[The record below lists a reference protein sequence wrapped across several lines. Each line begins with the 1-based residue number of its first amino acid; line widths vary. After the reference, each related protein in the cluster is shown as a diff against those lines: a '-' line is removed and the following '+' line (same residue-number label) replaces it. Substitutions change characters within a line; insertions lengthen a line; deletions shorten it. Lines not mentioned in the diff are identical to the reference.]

1 MKQRYFLSYT
11 ILLALALCLLPDLYS
26 MAQTPLKARFFSSE
40 NGLGTN
46 NVRSIV
52 QDDKGYIW
60 LGTTTGLIRY
70 DAYRTMLITPG
81 EAPNRMLMQDR
92 RIQKMRLVGERYLIL
107 LVRGGNYSCYDILT
121 DSFIDFP
128 GNYKEV
134 FKPQA
139 NTFTLPAGLP
149 EKRSVKCD
157 NRGNTVVT
165 SNQGEVWHIDA
176 KTKIVTHI
184 SNIYSEALQRLN
196 GRPRINVL
204 TDKDGLIWISTYGN
218 GLFVHER
225 ETGTTTHYSSKS
237 YAAPIQTDYLTG
249 LYEDRGGNI
258 WVCQENM
265 GVACITKQHVSMEYV
280 FYSTPEQS
288 DHTNCIRLLTNVDGM
303 VYVGNMANGTKTAD
317 GRLQWQRTLTEYRD
331 DVLAVCHDKQGRTW
345 VGTRK
350 SGVFVDGKFFHSS
363 KTQNGSEKKVSD
375 MICDQHGRIWISY
388 FDGGVDMAEADATG
402 DYHFRHF
409 FNDPTTVQQPRQLME
424 DHRGNIWLTS
434 NVGVFTINPNKFLVD
449 TTSFLHVPINKTPS
463 QSDEI
468 RCIVE
473 NSLNQIIVGT
483 LGSGIVVLDN
493 SQPGTPQFLHRWT
506 TGDGLP
512 DNNIQQLSTDS
523 DGSVWVGTDHG
534 LARYNPETHA
544 FLTLMPANTALGNMY
559 VENAV
564 CMLDDGRLAF
574 GTYHGIV
581 VIDPHKI
588 SIPQPAFS
596 PRITDIDINGIS
608 IRQQE
613 DSSLFLQ
620 FSNMKELR
628 LNHDQNSLTF
638 YFSDFEYGEGQS
650 SKYSY
655 RLSGYDRE
663 WSPLSEMP
671 SVNYKNLPPGRYIIE
686 LKVQNANG
694 EASEY
699 AVSMPFVIRPPLWA
713 TWWAY
718 LIYICIAAAIGYYLW
733 HNFRRIN
740 DLHNRIKVEN
750 QLTEYKMRFFTNISH
765 EFRTPLTIIRGAME
779 RIKDNK
785 QMPGDMKQPVFA
797 MQRSTER
804 MLRMIGE
811 LMEFSKL
818 HEDKLRLAVEETEV
832 VGFVRDIFESF
843 RGMAETKH
851 INYQFTTSHRQ
862 ITAYADRSFIDK
874 IVYNIISNSFKY
886 TPANREITVK
896 VRQEENAAK
905 WQLIVEDTGI
915 GIPKDKQADLF
926 TRFNQSVYSRNSIG
940 IGLHLSG
947 ELVRVHHGTIVFEE
961 NPQGGSIFT
970 ITLPTGKDAYNE
982 DEMMQ
987 VNKDLAESDETDN
1000 SKEVMEFKEMPP
1012 IPINKR
1018 TVLIVEDDSDVRNY
1032 LQNELQQYFVIESA
1046 NDGKEALSKLEDGL
1060 PDLIVTDAMMPVMD
1074 GFELIRRLRANS
1086 QWADLP
1092 IVMLTALNSETDQL
1106 KGLKTGAEAYIQ
1118 KPFSSA
1124 VLITTISKMIEQR
1137 DRLKVAYAKETV
1149 STVPTPA
1156 ILTEEADRKMREQL
1170 DAWMQAH
1177 IDDPKLT
1184 IDACAEHFGYRRTN
1198 FFKKVKQLTGMTP
1211 NDYIR
1216 QQRMS
1221 VAIELLKDTRLTVA
1235 EVAYK
1240 VGFEDQYYF
1249 SKSFKSYFGISPSQ
1263 YRKGEM
1269 PKQKQENL

>member
-1 MKQRYFLSYT
+1 
-11 ILLALALCLLPDLYS
+11 
-26 MAQTPLKARFFSSE
+26 MAQTPLTARFFSSE

-81 EAPNRMLMQDR
+81 EAPNRMLMQDS
-92 RIQKMRLVGERYLIL
+92 RIQNMRLVGERYLIL
-107 LVRGGNYSCYDILT
+107 LLRGGNYSCYDILT

-134 FKPQA
+134 FKPQV

-165 SNQGEVWHIDA
+165 SNQGEVWHVDA

-196 GRPRINVL
+196 GKPRINVL

-331 DVLAVCHDKQGRTW
+331 DVLAVCLDKQGRTW

-350 SGVFVDGKFFHSS
+350 SGVFVDGKLFHSS

-424 DHRGNIWLTS
+424 DHKGNIWLTS
-434 NVGVFTINPNKFLVD
+434 NVGVFTINPNKFLAD
-449 TTSFLHVPINKTPS
+449 TTSFLHVPINKTSS

-483 LGSGIVVLDN
+483 QGSGIVVLDN
-493 SQPGTPQFLHRWT
+493 SKPETPRFLHRWT

-534 LARYNPETHA
+534 LARYNPKTHA
-544 FLTLMPANTALGNMY
+544 FLTLMPANTSLGNMF

-588 SIPQPAFS
+588 SIPKPAFR
-596 PRITDIDINGIS
+596 PRITDIDINGVS

-613 DSSLFLQ
+613 DRSLFSQ
-620 FSNMKELR
+620 FSEMKELR
-628 LNHDQNSLTF
+628 LNRDQNSLTF
-638 YFSDFEYGEGQS
+638 YFSDFEYDKEHS

-663 WSPLSEMP
+663 WSPLSEML
-671 SVNYKNLPPGRYIIE
+671 SVNYKNLPPGHYTFE
-686 LKVQNANG
+686 LKVQDASG

-699 AVSMPFVIRPPLWA
+699 TVSMPFVIRPPLWA

-851 INYQFTTSHRQ
+851 INYQFSTSHRQ

-874 IVYNIISNSFKY
+874 IVYNLISNSFKY
-886 TPANREITVK
+886 TPANREIIVK
-896 VRQEENAAK
+896 VRQKEDSAQ
-905 WQLIVEDTGI
+905 WQLVVEDTGI
-915 GIPKDKQADLF
+915 GIPKDKQRDLF
-926 TRFNQSVYSRNSIG
+926 TRHNQSVFSRNSIG
-940 IGLHLSG
+940 IGLHLTG
-947 ELVRVHHGTIVFEE
+947 ELVRVHHGTIAFQE
-961 NPQGGSIFT
+961 NEQGGCIFT

-1018 TVLIVEDDSDVRNY
+1018 T
-1032 LQNELQQYFVIESA
+1032 
-1046 NDGKEALSKLEDGL
+1046 
-1060 PDLIVTDAMMPVMD
+1060 
-1074 GFELIRRLRANS
+1074 
-1086 QWADLP
+1086 
-1092 IVMLTALNSETDQL
+1092 
-1106 KGLKTGAEAYIQ
+1106 
-1118 KPFSSA
+1118 
-1124 VLITTISKMIEQR
+1124 
-1137 DRLKVAYAKETV
+1137 
-1149 STVPTPA
+1149 
-1156 ILTEEADRKMREQL
+1156 
-1170 DAWMQAH
+1170 
-1177 IDDPKLT
+1177 
-1184 IDACAEHFGYRRTN
+1184 
-1198 FFKKVKQLTGMTP
+1198 
-1211 NDYIR
+1211 
-1216 QQRMS
+1216 
-1221 VAIELLKDTRLTVA
+1221 
-1235 EVAYK
+1235 
-1240 VGFEDQYYF
+1240 
-1249 SKSFKSYFGISPSQ
+1249 
-1263 YRKGEM
+1263 
-1269 PKQKQENL
+1269 